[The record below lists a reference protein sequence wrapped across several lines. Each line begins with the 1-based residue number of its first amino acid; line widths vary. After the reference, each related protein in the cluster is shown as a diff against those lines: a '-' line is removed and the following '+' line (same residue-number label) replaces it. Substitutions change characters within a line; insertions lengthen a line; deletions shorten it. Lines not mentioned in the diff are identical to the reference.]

1 MGFCSAPKLH
11 NSSRSQAAT
20 SRILLGH
27 EGPRR
32 TPCGKH
38 LGCVALFAGF
48 KSCDDGFDLTFHL
61 RVHHCFR
68 VILYLQVP
76 WLLPTHRQQTHQ
88 CDKRP
93 SGHPGNAARTA
104 VQTTSNPAPM
114 CDGHDRGETDAPW
127 TAYPRW
133 ITHPRA
139 NDESSTPS
147 FCNRVTKQPRSTCE
161 SLRDLVFA

>member
-1 MGFCSAPKLH
+1 MGFCSASKLH
-11 NSSRSQAAT
+11 DSSRSQAAT

-38 LGCVALFAGF
+38 LDCVALFAGL
-48 KSCDDGFDLTFHL
+48 KSCDDGFDLMFHL
-61 RVHHCFR
+61 RVHHCFLA
-68 VILYLQVP
+68 ILHLQCP
-76 WLLPTHRQQTHQ
+76 WPLPTHRQQPRQ

-114 CDGHDRGETDAPW
+114 CGGHDSGATDAPW
-127 TAYPRW
+127 TASALD
-133 ITHPRA
+133 HA
-139 NDESSTPS
+139 SSSQRRELDAFLQPGE
-147 FCNRVTKQPRSTCE
+147 KQPRSTCE
-161 SLRDLVFA
+161 SLRDLVFS